1 MIRKSNA
8 FSATFLGVLLATLFA
23 LHAMANAMDT
33 NTTCASTGQNGA
45 LCLVGP

>member
-1 MIRKSNA
+1 MSHKSNTY
-8 FSATFLGVLLATLFA
+8 SATFLGILLASLFA
-23 LHAMANAMDT
+23 LHAVANAMDT